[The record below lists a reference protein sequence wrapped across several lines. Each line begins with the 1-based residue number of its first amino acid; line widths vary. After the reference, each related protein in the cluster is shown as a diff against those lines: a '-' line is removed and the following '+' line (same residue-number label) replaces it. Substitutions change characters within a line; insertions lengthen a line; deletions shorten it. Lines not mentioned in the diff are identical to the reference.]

1 MLVAMQI
8 EKKTWSLRRN
18 IYMVYFEGYH
28 PAVSIQAEELCC
40 PLVACETVEFASA
53 RRGSYGTPPA
63 AAVVAR
69 LYIC

>member
-1 MLVAMQI
+1 
-8 EKKTWSLRRN
+8 
-18 IYMVYFEGYH
+18 MVYFEGYH
-28 PAVSIQAEELCC
+28 PAVSIQAGELCC

-63 AAVVAR
+63 AVVVAR